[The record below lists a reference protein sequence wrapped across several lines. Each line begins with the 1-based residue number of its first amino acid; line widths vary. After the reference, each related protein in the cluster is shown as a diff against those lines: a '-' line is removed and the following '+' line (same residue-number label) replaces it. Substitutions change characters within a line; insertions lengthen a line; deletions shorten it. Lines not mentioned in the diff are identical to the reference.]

1 MQLFVLK
8 GNLACQSTYYYRA
21 SHHVAHLKSPAGI
34 SGRAC
39 SWVRRGAL
47 LLLWLLLLLLLV
59 SALTLWRCTVQMLL
73 AMSRICTHA
82 LRVDA
87 IT

>member
-1 MQLFVLK
+1 M
-8 GNLACQSTYYYRA
+8 
-21 SHHVAHLKSPAGI
+21 
-34 SGRAC
+34 
-39 SWVRRGAL
+39 